1 MTERDTEIEFDF
13 FEEPAT
19 REAARPER
27 PPRRGRGPRRPSGP
41 PSGLTPLLRLVG
53 LISFA
58 ILVVVLLV
66 FWISS
71 CRGEAKKDRYQGYMQ
86 DVQDV
91 ANRSERIGS
100 RLATTL
106 TRPEVRQAALV
117 RTLDGYAQQQEQLV
131 ATAQRLDPPGPLR
144 DQHENQID
152 ALQFRVSGL
161 RGLAD
166 AFGTRSGNATQVGN
180 LIAAQYRRLVASD
193 VVWDDL
199 FKDPSAAELR
209 RQDLRGINV
218 PDSNFVTNPDLGTS
232 RALSNIWERV
242 RGQAS
247 TDGGTSARPGTHGHN
262 LVSVTVVGGSRLNPN
277 ALNKIVATTD
287 LSFEVVFENSGDSTE
302 TGIEV
307 ELTIQKET
315 EPLTRT
321 QRVDL
326 TEPGEQTTVTFR
338 NVGPVPFVQRTTL
351 QVSVK
356 PVPSE
361 KNTANNTAE
370 YPVIFSYPGG

>member
-19 REAARPER
+19 GEAAKPER
-27 PPRRGRGPRRPSGP
+27 PARRGPRRPSGP
-41 PSGLTPLLRLVG
+41 PSGLTPLLRLIG

-71 CRGEAKKDRYQGYMQ
+71 CRGEAKKDRYQSYMQ
-86 DVQDV
+86 DVQEV
-91 ANRSERIGS
+91 AERSEQIGARLS
-100 RLATTL
+100 RTL
-106 TRPEVRQAALV
+106 TRPDVRQAALV
-117 RTLDGYAQQQEQLV
+117 RTLDGYAQEQAQLV
-131 ATAQRLDPPGPLR
+131 TTAEDIVPTGPLR
-144 DQHENQID
+144 EEHEHQID

-161 RGLAD
+161 QGLSD
-166 AFGTRSGNATQVGN
+166 AFAARSGNVTRVGN
-180 LIAAQYRRLVASD
+180 QIASQYRRLVSSD

-199 FKDPSAAELR
+199 FKDPSTDELR
-209 RQDLRGINV
+209 RQDLTGINV

-232 RALSNIWERV
+232 RALGTVWERV
-242 RGQAS
+242 RGQ
-247 TDGGTSARPGTHGHN
+247 TPTGGSGATRPGSHGHN
-262 LVSVTVVGGSRLNPN
+262 LVSVTVVGGSQLNPN

-287 LSFEVVFENSGDSTE
+287 LAFEVVFENSGDSTE
-302 TGIEV
+302 TGVEV

-321 QRVDL
+321 RRVDL
-326 TEPGEQTTVTFR
+326 TEPGEEVTLRFT
-338 NVGPVPFVQRTTL
+338 NIQPVPFVQRTTM
-351 QVSVK
+351 QVNVK

-361 KNTANNTAE
+361 RNTTNNSAE